1 MASAVPIARLLRE
14 SAPAAVVLLLWA
26 VVAGI
31 LPRDVAGNA
40 RLAGVVMA
48 LLYVVVR
55 GVHLAGTIEVGR
67 QPTDPRDL
75 LAENLG
81 VAVAA
86 GAWFLAGVFVA
97 ALRPFVERYHL
108 HLIENT
114 VVVPLSFALGTTG
127 VATVVLYA
135 IAAGLPR
142 VRQARSG
149 ENRDGDRSADVTPA
163 DD

>member
-1 MASAVPIARLLRE
+1 MTATVPIARLLRE

-26 VVAGI
+26 VVAAI
-31 LPRDVAGNA
+31 LPATVAGSV
-40 RLAGVVMA
+40 RLAGGVMA

-55 GVHLAGTIEVGR
+55 GVHLADTIDVGR
-67 QPTDPRDL
+67 QPTDTRDL
-75 LAENLG
+75 LVENLG

-86 GAWFLAGVFVA
+86 GAWFLAGVVVT
-97 ALRPFVERYHL
+97 ALEPLAHVLHVHL
-108 HLIENT
+108 LDSI
-114 VVVPLSFALGTTG
+114 VGPLAFAFGTTG

-142 VRQARSG
+142 LRQARS
-149 ENRDGDRSADVTPA
+149 EERDGDRPVDVAPA